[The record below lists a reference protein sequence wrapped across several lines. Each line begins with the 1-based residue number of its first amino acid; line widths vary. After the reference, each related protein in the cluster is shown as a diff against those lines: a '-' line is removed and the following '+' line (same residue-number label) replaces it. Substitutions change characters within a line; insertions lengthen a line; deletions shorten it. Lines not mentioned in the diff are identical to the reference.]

1 MAYELM
7 EPFSAHDRA
16 IVTTRKKNNPEKPSP
31 VSLQSTSLTS
41 ELSLPVLA
49 AYCLREINKYR
60 RGVPSAERYGL
71 ELLHR
76 AIMQSDQEAWTW
88 VQRCFE
94 AMVLRLGSSSSPK
107 SGGVSP
113 GERRELCRAGL

>member
-7 EPFSAHDRA
+7 DPSCAHDGA
-16 IVTTRKKNNPEKPSP
+16 LCTASKNNTPDESSP
-31 VSLQSTSLTS
+31 ATLQSTSLSS

-71 ELLHR
+71 ELFHR
-76 AIMQSDQEAWTW
+76 AIMQSDQEAWT
-88 VQRCFE
+88 
-94 AMVLRLGSSSSPK
+94 
-107 SGGVSP
+107 
-113 GERRELCRAGL
+113 